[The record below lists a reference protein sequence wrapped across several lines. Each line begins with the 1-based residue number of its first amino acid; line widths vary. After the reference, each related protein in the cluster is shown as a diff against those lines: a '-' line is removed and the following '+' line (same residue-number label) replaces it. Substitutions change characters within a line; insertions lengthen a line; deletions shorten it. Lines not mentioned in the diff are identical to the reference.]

1 MFKNFIRNLKLGV
14 DKPPT
19 MWYNNDSEREVI
31 KMKKEQIVLVEQ
43 RDRNG
48 KLHYIAVANMELAKK
63 LYSSA
68 PKRQLTLIKG
78 E

>member
-1 MFKNFIRNLKLGV
+1 MC
-14 DKPPT
+14 
-19 MWYNNDSEREVI
+19 YNKYSKGEI

-43 RDRNG
+43 QDRNG

-63 LYSSA
+63 LYGSA

>member
-1 MFKNFIRNLKLGV
+1 MC
-14 DKPPT
+14 
-19 MWYNNDSEREVI
+19 YNNYSKGEI

-43 RDRNG
+43 QDRNG

-63 LYSSA
+63 LYGSA

>member
-1 MFKNFIRNLKLGV
+1 MC
-14 DKPPT
+14 
-19 MWYNNDSEREVI
+19 YNNYSKGEVT
-31 KMKKEQIVLVEQ
+31 MKKEQIVLVEQ
-43 RDRNG
+43 KDRNG

-63 LYSSA
+63 LYGSA

>member
-1 MFKNFIRNLKLGV
+1 MLKNFIRNLKLGV
-14 DKPPT
+14 DKPPIV
-19 MWYNNDSEREVI
+19 WYNNDSEREVI

-63 LYSSA
+63 LYGSA
-68 PKRQLTLIKG
+68 PKRELTLIKG

>member
-1 MFKNFIRNLKLGV
+1 MC
-14 DKPPT
+14 
-19 MWYNNDSEREVI
+19 YNNYSKGEV

-43 RDRNG
+43 QDRNG
-48 KLHYIAVANMELAKK
+48 KPHYIAVASMELAKK
-63 LYSSA
+63 LYGSA